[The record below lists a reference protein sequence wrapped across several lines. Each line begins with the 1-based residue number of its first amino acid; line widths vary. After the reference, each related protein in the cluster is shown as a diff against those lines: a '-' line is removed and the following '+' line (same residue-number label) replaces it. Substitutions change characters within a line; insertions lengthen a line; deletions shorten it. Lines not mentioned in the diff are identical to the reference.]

1 MAAGDLSITVANS
14 GAGSSLVGFVS
25 RRVKVGETFTGV
37 QPAYYDTSLKKYM
50 LCIATDSAKYKAEGI
65 IMGAGADEDYLELV
79 TAGFIKPGATLSKG
93 RRYVVSSASGMIML
107 DTSIASGDY
116 VMDLGIAHSTSELLI
131 RLYDHE
137 IQV

>member
-1 MAAGDLSITVANS
+1 MAAGDLTIVTANS
-14 GAGSSLVGFVS
+14 GAGSSLTGFAS
-25 RRVKVGETFTGV
+25 KRVQVGETFTGV
-37 QPAYYDTSLKKYM
+37 QPAYYDTASKKYK
-50 LCIATDSAKYKAEGI
+50 LCIATDSSKYKASGI
-65 IMGAGADEDYLELV
+65 IMGAGVDGDFLELV
-79 TAGFIKPGATLSKG
+79 TAGLIKPGATLSKG